1 MNDTKPTESLAARAL
16 RAFSNTSYRELGAWA
31 SLIVTCFVYVPY
43 FSWVL
48 RRFLED
54 RLGADDLLGVFL
66 GAVFSQ
72 VFFLVV
78 IHITLAIVLKEEP
91 KDERD
96 RIIEAKSSHFAYNVL
111 SISSVL
117 ASVWIV
123 IGGVASASVPEVMRH
138 LQPIFLSQ
146 IFLFLCILAETAK
159 YLTQGICYRRG
170 S

>member
-1 MNDTKPTESLAARAL
+1 MAARAR

-31 SLIVTCFVYVPY
+31 SLIVTGFVYVPY

-48 RRFLED
+48 QRFLEN
-54 RLGADDLLGVFL
+54 RLGAGDLLGVLL
-66 GAVFSQ
+66 GAVFTQ

-78 IHITLAIVLKEEP
+78 IHIALAIVLKEEP
-91 KDERD
+91 RDERD
-96 RIIEAKSSHFAYNVL
+96 RIIEAKSSHLAYNIL

-117 ASVWIV
+117 AAVWIV
-123 IGGVASASVPEVMRH
+123 IGGVASAVPEVMRYLH
-138 LQPIFLSQ
+138 PIFLSQ
-146 IFLFLCILAETAK
+146 VFLFLCILAETVK

>member
-1 MNDTKPTESLAARAL
+1 MPARAL
-16 RAFSNTSYRELGAWA
+16 RAFANTSYRELGAWA
-31 SLIVTCFVYVPY
+31 SLIVTSFVYVPY

-48 RRFLED
+48 RRFLEN
-54 RLGADDLLGVFL
+54 RLGAGDLLGVFL

-96 RIIEAKSSHFAYNVL
+96 RTIEAKSSHLAYNIL
-111 SISSVL
+111 SVSSVI
-117 ASVWIV
+117 AAVWIV
-123 IGGVASASVPEVMRH
+123 IGGPVSAVPDVKRY
-138 LQPIFLSQ
+138 LDPIFLSQ
-146 IFLFLCILAETAK
+146 VFLFLCILAETVR

-170 S
+170 I

>member
-1 MNDTKPTESLAARAL
+1 MNDTKPTESMPARAL

-31 SLIVTCFVYVPY
+31 SLIVTGFVYVPY

-48 RRFLED
+48 RRFLEN
-54 RLGADDLLGVFL
+54 RLGAGDLLGVFL
-66 GAVFSQ
+66 GAVISQ

-78 IHITLAIVLKEEP
+78 IHIALAIVLKEEP

-96 RIIEAKSSHFAYNVL
+96 RIIEAKSSHLAYNIL
-111 SISSVL
+111 SISSVM
-117 ASVWIV
+117 AAVWIV
-123 IGGVASASVPEVMRH
+123 IGGPVSAVPDVTRY
-138 LQPIFLSQ
+138 LDPIFLSQ
-146 IFLFLCILAETAK
+146 VFLFLCILAETVK

>member
-1 MNDTKPTESLAARAL
+1 MNDTKSTRSIGVRAL
-16 RAFSNTSYRELGAWA
+16 GVFANTSYRELGAWA
-31 SLIVTCFVYVPY
+31 SLIVTGFVYVPY

-48 RRFLED
+48 RRFLEN
-54 RLGADDLLGVFL
+54 RLGAGDLLGVFL
-66 GAVFSQ
+66 GAVMTQ

-78 IHITLAIVLKEEP
+78 IHVVMAILLKDEP
-91 KDERD
+91 RDERD
-96 RIIEAKSSHFAYNVL
+96 RIIDAKSSHLAYNIL
-111 SISSVL
+111 SVSSVI
-117 ASVWIV
+117 AAVWIV

-146 IFLFLCILAETAK
+146 VFLFLCILAETVK